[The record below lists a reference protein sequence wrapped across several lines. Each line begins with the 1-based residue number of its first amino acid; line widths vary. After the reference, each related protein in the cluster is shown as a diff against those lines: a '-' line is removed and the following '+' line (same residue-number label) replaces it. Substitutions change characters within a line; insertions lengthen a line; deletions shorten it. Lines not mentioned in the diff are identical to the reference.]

1 LNLIGA
7 RGFRVAVLE
16 GRELTK
22 TYRQGKHDVPV
33 LHGVSLAVERG
44 EVVALEGPSGSGK
57 TTLLCILGCL
67 LTPTRGRV
75 VIDGHV
81 IDESRPKRLQEVRR
95 RSIGFVFQQ
104 FNLFPSLTASE
115 NVEYALNLRGWR
127 GRAARREAERA
138 LESVGLGDRKHFH
151 PRDLSGGQRQR
162 IAVARAMAGAASV
175 ILADEPTGS
184 LDSESGNLVLGLFRE
199 LAKSGSRALLI
210 VTHDPLVRAIADRVL
225 TIRDGRLAPRET

>member
-1 LNLIGA
+1 M
-7 RGFRVAVLE
+7 AVLE
-16 GRELTK
+16 GCNLTK
-22 TYRQGKHDVPV
+22 TYRQGNHEVPV

-67 LTPTRGRV
+67 LTPTGGRI
-75 VIDGHV
+75 VIDGDV
-81 IDESRPKRLQEVRR
+81 IDESRPDRLQEVRR

-104 FNLFPSLTASE
+104 FNLFPSLTAAE
-115 NVEYALNLRGWR
+115 NVEYALNLKGWR
-127 GRAARREAERA
+127 GRDARREAERTI
-138 LESVGLGDRKHFH
+138 ECVGLGDRKHFR

-162 IAVARAMAGAASV
+162 IAVARAMAGTAPL

-184 LDSESGNLVLGLFRE
+184 LDSESGNLVLGLFRD

-225 TIRDGRLAPRET
+225 TIRDGRLTPRET